1 MKRLTGREITTWLW
15 SPLLALVL
23 FVGVALPLGQW
34 LPAYLRQTETALY
47 PVMRATVADRLPDV
61 GGNIR
66 YRVFGIKMRQCAVVV
81 DPDGQQD
88 IQGFAVSD
96 DIPTEVSLTFED
108 DPSPG
113 SSRPTGAQSFG
124 VWRFGTS
131 GLDDVSEVYV
141 VAHHWCGLLWPT
153 ETIVGPFPLPE

>member
-1 MKRLTGREITTWLW
+1 MKRLTGRRITTWLW

-23 FVGVALPLGQW
+23 FVGVALPVGQW
-34 LPAYLRQTETALY
+34 LPEFLRQTETALY
-47 PVMRATVADRLPDV
+47 PVMRATSAKRLPDIN
-61 GGNIR
+61 GDIR
-66 YRVFGIKMRQCAVVV
+66 YRVVGIKMRHCAPVT
-81 DPDGQQD
+81 DADGQQD

-96 DIPTEVSLTFED
+96 GIPTEVSLTFED

-113 SSRPTGAQSFG
+113 SCRPTGPQSFG

-131 GLDDVSEVYV
+131 ELDDVSEVYA
-141 VAHHWCGLLWPT
+141 VAHHWCGPLWPT